1 MLSANPNQV
10 YLNGMTRLKY
20 EKGKKMPS
28 DSIVVPLLFNLS
40 LIALLASCGPSNNMQ
55 NTPPDGSIAI
65 TEPPDNAILKTPE
78 LGSFGI
84 DISYQDTETKPGDD
98 FFRYAN
104 GGWLDTFELPASR
117 SSYGSFTVLSDRSD
131 QRVRGI
137 IEDLSQAEPPQGS
150 IEQKISDYYLSY
162 MNINTL
168 NDRGI
173 GPLQDGLSR
182 LREIDSRDELVTAFG
197 RSFIENTATPFG
209 FYVGADR
216 SNPDRHQLVLSVGG
230 ISLPD
235 RDYYLRDTEEFQDV
249 RTAFVEHITEIFEL
263 ASIEDASE
271 KARSIL
277 NLETAIAENLW
288 PRNQRRNRDLTYNP
302 MTFSEFKTTYSEFDW
317 DSYFNAAG
325 ISQLED
331 LNVSYPS
338 AMSPIIGLVN
348 SIPIDDWV
356 SYMTYRL
363 IVDSASTLSEDLD
376 NARFNFY
383 STVLRGVPEQRERW
397 ERGVARVGALNSLGE
412 AVGQVYVQRHFPES
426 AKQQMEQLVEN
437 LRSAL
442 AQSIDEIQW
451 MSTTTKDEAQK
462 KLQSFRPK
470 IAYPDEWR
478 DFSSLE
484 IDRNDLFAN
493 AQSIREFNYADEI
506 QRLGKPTNREEW
518 GMTPQTVNAYYNSS
532 FNEIVFPA
540 GILQPP
546 FFDPNADAAVNYGGI
561 GAVIGHE
568 MGHGFDDQGSKS
580 DFAGIQR
587 NWWTDEDRAN
597 FEELTKAIASQYD
610 KFQPVPGYFID
621 GNFTLGENIGDIGG
635 LSLAYRAYQMSLNG
649 EEAPIIAGLTGDQ
662 RFFLS
667 WAQVW
672 QRKYRED
679 ALIQRLTSDPHS
691 PSEFRVNGVVRNFDE
706 WYEAFDVQ
714 AGDKLYLP
722 PEERVR
728 IW

>member
-1 MLSANPNQV
+1 MLPKLV
-10 YLNGMTRLKY
+10 
-20 EKGKKMPS
+20 
-28 DSIVVPLLFNLS
+28 ILS
-40 LIALLASCGPSNNMQ
+40 SLWGLILIALLSSCGP
-55 NTPPDGSIAI
+55 GSDMEGALLPRPETVTKPLEIA
-65 TEPPDNAILKTPE
+65 TSSAPE
-78 LGSFGI
+78 LGNFGI
-84 DISYQDTETKPGDD
+84 DMSHQDPEIRAGDD

-104 GGWLDTFELPASR
+104 GGWLDTFELPPSR

-137 IEDLSQAEPPQGS
+137 IEDLSQTEPTQGS

-162 MNINTL
+162 MNVDVL

-173 GPLQDGLSR
+173 GPLRDGLAK
-182 LREIDSRDELVTAFG
+182 LREIESKDELVVALG

-235 RDYYLRDTEEFQDV
+235 RDYYLRDTEEFNDV
-249 RTAFVEHITEIFEL
+249 RAAYVGHITEILGF
-263 ASIEDASE
+263 ASIEDASQ
-271 KARSIL
+271 KAQNIL
-277 NLETAIAENLW
+277 DLETAIAESLW

-302 MTFSEFKTTYSEFDW
+302 MTFADFKDTYPGFDW

-325 ISQLED
+325 INQLED

-338 AMSPIIGLVN
+338 AMSPIIDLVN
-348 SIPIDDWV
+348 SLPVDHWV

-363 IVDSASTLSEDLD
+363 IVDSASTLSEELD

-383 STVLRGVPEQRERW
+383 STVLRGVPEQRDRW
-397 ERGVARVGALNSLGE
+397 ERGVSRVGALNSLGE

-437 LRSAL
+437 LRAAL
-442 AQSIDEIQW
+442 EQSIIEIDW
-451 MSTTTKDEAQK
+451 MSSATKHEALQ

-478 DFSSLE
+478 DFSSIE
-484 IDRNDLFAN
+484 INQNDLFAN
-493 AQSIREFNYADEI
+493 AQRIREFNYTDEI
-506 QRLGKPTNREEW
+506 ERLGKPTNREEW

-546 FFDPNADAAVNYGGI
+546 FFDPQADAAVNYGGI

-587 NWWTDEDRAN
+587 NWWTDEDREN
-597 FEELTKAIASQYD
+597 FELLTRAIASQYD
-610 KFQPVPGYFID
+610 KFEPVSGYFID

-635 LSLAYRAYQMSLNG
+635 LSLAYRAYKMSLAG
-649 EEAPIIAGLTGDQ
+649 EDAPIIDDLTGDQ

-667 WAQVW
+667 WSQVW

-706 WYEAFDVQ
+706 WYEAFDVEE
-714 AGDKLYLP
+714 GDALYLP

>member
-1 MLSANPNQV
+1 MV
-10 YLNGMTRLKY
+10 
-20 EKGKKMPS
+20 S
-28 DSIVVPLLFNLS
+28 DSIIFRSLWPLAS
-40 LIALLASCGPSNNMQ
+40 IALLSSCGSDSDIGGVPLNGQETAASPRETTTNL
-55 NTPPDGSIAI
+55 A
-65 TEPPDNAILKTPE
+65 PE

-84 DISYQDTETKPGDD
+84 DMSHQDPTTKAGDD
-98 FFRYAN
+98 FFQYAN

-137 IEDLSQAEPPQGS
+137 IEDLSQTEPTQGS

-162 MNINTL
+162 MNVGVL

-173 GPLQDGLSR
+173 GPLQDSLAK
-182 LREIDSRDELVTAFG
+182 LREIDIKEKLIVAFG

-235 RDYYLRDTEEFQDV
+235 RDYYLRDTEEFKDV
-249 RTAFVEHITEIFEL
+249 RAAYIAHITEILEF
-263 ASIEDASE
+263 ASIGDANQ

-277 NLETAIAENLW
+277 NLETAIAESLW

-302 MTFSEFKTTYSEFDW
+302 MTFTDFKDTFPGFDW
-317 DSYFNAAG
+317 DSYFSAAG

-331 LNVSYPS
+331 LNVSYPT
-338 AMSPIIGLVN
+338 AMSPIIDLVN
-348 SIPIDDWV
+348 LLPVGDWV

-363 IVDSASTLSEDLD
+363 IVDSASILSEELD

-383 STVLRGVPEQRERW
+383 STVLRGVPEQRDRW
-397 ERGVARVGALNSLGE
+397 ERGVSRVGALNSLGE

-442 AQSIDEIQW
+442 AQSIDEIDW
-451 MSTTTKDEAQK
+451 MSSATKDEALK

-470 IAYPDEWR
+470 IAYPDEWK
-478 DFSSLE
+478 DFSSIE
-484 IDRNDLFAN
+484 IDRGDLFSN
-493 AQSIREFNYADEI
+493 AQKIREFNYADEI
-506 QRLGKPTNREEW
+506 QRLGKPTNRVEW

-546 FFDPNADAAVNYGGI
+546 FFDPQADAAVNYGGI

-587 NWWTDEDRAN
+587 NWWTDEDREN
-597 FEELTKAIASQYD
+597 FELLTRAIASQYD
-610 KFQPVPGYFID
+610 KFEPVSGYFID

-635 LSLAYRAYQMSLNG
+635 LSLAFRAYKMSLAG
-649 EEAPIIAGLTGDQ
+649 EEAPIIDGLTGDQ

-706 WYEAFDVQ
+706 WYEAFDVEE
-714 AGDKLYLP
+714 GDILYLP
-722 PEERVR
+722 PDERVR

>member
-1 MLSANPNQV
+1 MA
-10 YLNGMTRLKY
+10 
-20 EKGKKMPS
+20 S
-28 DSIVVPLLFNLS
+28 DSILFPFLCG
-40 LIALLASCGPSNNMQ
+40 LTLVALLISCGPDSNMGEAPVN
-55 NTPPDGSIAI
+55 GSETIANPLE
-65 TEPPDNAILKTPE
+65 TAGSSTPE
-78 LGSFGI
+78 LGNFGI
-84 DISYQDTETKPGDD
+84 DMSHQDPETKAGDD

-137 IEDLSQAEPPQGS
+137 IEDLSQTEPTQGS

-162 MNINTL
+162 MNIDVL

-173 GPLQDGLSR
+173 GPLQDGLAK
-182 LREIDSRDELVTAFG
+182 LREIDSRDELVAAFG

-235 RDYYLRDTEEFQDV
+235 RDYYLRDTEEFQEV
-249 RTAFVEHITEIFEL
+249 RSAYIDHVTEILEF
-263 ASIEDASE
+263 ASIEDANA
-271 KARSIL
+271 KARAIL
-277 NLETAIAENLW
+277 SLETAIAENLW

-302 MTFSEFKTTYSEFDW
+302 MTFTEFKNSYSEFDW
-317 DSYFNAAG
+317 DSYFNEAG
-325 ISQLED
+325 ISNLED

-338 AMSPIIGLVN
+338 AMSPIIDIVN
-348 SIPIDDWV
+348 SRPISDWV
-356 SYMTYRL
+356 NYMTYRF
-363 IVDSASTLSEDLD
+363 IADSASTLSEELD

-397 ERGVARVGALNSLGE
+397 ERGVSRVGALNSLGE

-442 AQSIDEIQW
+442 AQSIDEIDW
-451 MSTTTKDEAQK
+451 MSSLTKDEALK

-478 DFSSLE
+478 DFSSIE

-493 AQSIREFNYADEI
+493 AQKIREFNYVDEI

-546 FFDPNADAAVNYGGI
+546 FFDPQADAAVNYGGI

-587 NWWTDEDRAN
+587 NWWTDEDREN
-597 FEELTKAIASQYD
+597 FELLTRAIASQYD
-610 KFQPVPGYFID
+610 KFEPVTGYFID

-635 LSLAYRAYQMSLNG
+635 LSLAYRAYKMSLNG
-649 EEAPIIAGLTGDQ
+649 EDPPVIDGLTGDQ

-672 QRKYRED
+672 QRKYRDD

-706 WYEAFDVQ
+706 WYEAFSVEE
-714 AGDKLYLP
+714 GDRLYLP